1 MMAERRVRSLVVDQ
15 ALHRTLAG
23 ALLRAQ
29 QGTVAFQL
37 LCTAIVMGGVIG
49 WVINDFWGMVVAIPA
64 VLVVVPLVMRRGM
77 RKQLSVRLPAG
88 SRLETVFDDDSLTIR
103 TPTTASTFTLS
114 SMTGLRRIGEVVV
127 FNQGGSRT
135 LCALPVTLF
144 PDEERARITAADE
157 VSHG

>member
-1 MMAERRVRSLVVDQ
+1 MADPRVRSLVVDE

-49 WVINDFWGMVVAIPA
+49 WVINDFWGMLVAIPA
-64 VLVVVPLVMRRGM
+64 VLVLVPLVMRRGM
-77 RKQLSVRLPAG
+77 RKQLGVQLPAG
-88 SRLETVFDDDSLTIR
+88 SPLETVFDEDSLTIR
-103 TPTTASTFTLS
+103 TPTTSSSFTLS

-127 FNQGGSRT
+127 FKQGGSRT
-135 LCALPVTLF
+135 LCALPVALF
-144 PDEERARITAADE
+144 PDEERARITPVGE
-157 VSHG
+157 VSRG